1 MSKLTSDR
9 ASAFIL
15 FVSSDSFLLQ
25 CETVKKCETVKS
37 SHLVEIKLNFFSKIR
52 VGEI

>member
-1 MSKLTSDR
+1 MSKLTSDG

-15 FVSSDSFLLQ
+15 SLSSDSFLLE
-25 CETVKKCETVKS
+25 CETVKF
-37 SHLVEIKLNFFSKIR
+37 SHFVEIKLNFFSKIR